1 MSSNPKKRIEGKPQ
15 YSEIYDYFI
24 SVESRRIGRTFDNK
38 SLMVSASSV
47 RSYRDRNYIIKD
59 VISKLV
65 QHGELNKSNLTSY
78 CGLNLKKH
86 QHILDDLESNNLII
100 KNELSQGK
108 RRTITIYKATAK
120 GLKFY
125 SDILQS
131 YEKILPR
138 KVL

>member
-1 MSSNPKKRIEGKPQ
+1 LWIE
-15 YSEIYDYFI
+15 
-24 SVESRRIGRTFDNK
+24 
-38 SLMVSASSV
+38 
-47 RSYRDRNYIIKD
+47 
-59 VISKLV
+59 
-65 QHGELNKSNLTSY
+65 
-78 CGLNLKKH
+78 LKKH